1 MTGTGKGCSRIP
13 NVDLHESCLFSLLAA
28 AKFRPG
34 YEVRFI
40 WRRFSGHLA
49 TNSVQICL
57 GVTGTGEGVR
67 GASLPA
73 DADLAFAHTSWWMT
87 GLDGIRVPAS

>member
-1 MTGTGKGCSRIP
+1 MKSDSFGADL
-13 NVDLHESCLFSLLAA
+13 VD
-28 AKFRPG
+28 R
-34 YEVRFI
+34 
-40 WRRFSGHLA
+40 HLA

-67 GASLPA
+67 DASLPA